1 MNYQCVTCVQEL
13 QVTYLYLKKPNYSYF
28 EVGMLPRQTSV
39 TALTLSA
46 SIQVKGTS
54 NCFPLIEVELFIC
67 IFQILMSAS
76 QNRSVDQTQTAIIQM
91 DHSIAPVS
99 VITSRLQA
107 LSTFIQRAKLDV
119 KVGTRMEEHT
129 HTHRHTH

>member
-1 MNYQCVTCVQEL
+1 MSYQCVTCVQEL
-13 QVTYLYLKKPNYSYF
+13 LVTYLYLKKPTNSYF

-46 SIQVKGTS
+46 SSQRKGTS
-54 NCFPLIEVELFIC
+54 NCFALIEAELFIC

-91 DHSIAPVS
+91 DLSIAPVS
-99 VITSRLQA
+99 VITS
-107 LSTFIQRAKLDV
+107 
-119 KVGTRMEEHT
+119 
-129 HTHRHTH
+129 